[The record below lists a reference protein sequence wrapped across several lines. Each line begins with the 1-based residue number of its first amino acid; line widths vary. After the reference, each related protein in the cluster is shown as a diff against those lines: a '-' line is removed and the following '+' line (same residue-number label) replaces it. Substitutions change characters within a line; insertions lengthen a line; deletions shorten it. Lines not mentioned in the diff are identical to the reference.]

1 MSTTSPIILP
11 TESGFM
17 TLDMNW
23 NETAERREKL
33 CEEGHIRSEILKA
46 FYRLEKGYEG
56 KINHELGLV

>member
-1 MSTTSPIILP
+1 
-11 TESGFM
+11 M